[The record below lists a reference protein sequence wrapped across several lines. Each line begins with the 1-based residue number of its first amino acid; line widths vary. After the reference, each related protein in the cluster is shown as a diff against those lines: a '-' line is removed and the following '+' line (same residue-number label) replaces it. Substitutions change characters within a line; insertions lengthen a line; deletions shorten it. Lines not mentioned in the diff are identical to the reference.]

1 MPKAVK
7 YNALAEAQKTQP
19 ARESD
24 DEERISVREAVAR
37 ICMLIGLLV
46 LVNIL
51 PEGLGVSL
59 TRTDAGQWIVRP
71 ALRASSSLLNLWLS
85 LSLALWV
92 VNLYYGRWLRA
103 TRAVDLGLS
112 VLGLLVLLHLLKRVL
127 PAVSE
132 VRAVLPPGHP
142 QTALAQIG
150 ENPGAWATLAASILL
165 PVALL
170 CTLWESAR
178 RLVAMA
184 RLKCEAKV

>member
-1 MPKAVK
+1 MPKAMK
-7 YNALAEAQKTQP
+7 YSALAEAQDTHP

-24 DEERISVREAVAR
+24 DGERISVRPAVAR
-37 ICMLIGLLV
+37 ICVLVGLLV

-51 PEGLGVSL
+51 PEGMGVSL
-59 TRTDAGQWIVRP
+59 TRTDTGQWIVRP
-71 ALRASSSLLNLWLS
+71 ALQASSSLLNLWLS
-85 LSLALWV
+85 LSVALWV

-103 TRAVDLGLS
+103 TRGVDLGLS
-112 VLGLLVLLHLLKRVL
+112 ILGLLVLLQLLKQVL

-150 ENPGAWATLAASILL
+150 QNPGAWATLAASVLL

-170 CTLWESAR
+170 CTLWGSAR
-178 RLVAMA
+178 RLVALA
-184 RLKCEAKV
+184 RLKCEAEV